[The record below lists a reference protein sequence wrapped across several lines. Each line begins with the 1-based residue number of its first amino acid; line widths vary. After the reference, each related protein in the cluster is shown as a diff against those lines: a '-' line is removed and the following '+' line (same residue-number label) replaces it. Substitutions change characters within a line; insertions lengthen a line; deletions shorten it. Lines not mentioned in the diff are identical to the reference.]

1 MVARIASVVVAA
13 AVAACSLLQAGERP
27 ALGVSNNTDLV
38 IVVIVNGIEAGRFA
52 PGVGADIDVNLL
64 PPLPWTVEAR
74 TTTGRLLTSMDVQPG
89 QVFRRQLPDG
99 STQISGALGRVDLSC
114 GRFDMWAGGPVGGP
128 APGPGTPGDCVP

>member
-1 MVARIASVVVAA
+1 MVARLAGVVLVA
-13 AVAACSLLQAGERP
+13 AVAACSLLQSGERP
-27 ALGVSNNTDLV
+27 PLGVSNGTDLAV
-38 IVVIVNGIEAGRFA
+38 IVTVNGIEAGRFA
-52 PGVGADIDVNLL
+52 AGVGDEIDVNVL
-64 PPLPWTVEAR
+64 PPLPWSVEAR

-128 APGPGTPGDCVP
+128 APGPGTPGDCMP